1 VLLKLLGGVAL
12 LLWGM
17 RMVETGIS
25 HAFGSGLR
33 KLVGGSMRHPVMA
46 LFVGLGVTGLLQS
59 STATAMITAS
69 FARQGLVQT
78 APALAVML
86 GADVGTSLV
95 VQVLYY
101 DLSWLSPLLFL
112 IGVVGYKTGRSTV
125 RQNVSRA
132 IIGLG
137 MILLALSQIV
147 SVTEPL
153 RGASPFHD
161 LLRLLSIE
169 PIVLLLMVAVL
180 TWLAHSSMAM
190 VLLCASLTSGGL
202 LSLEAGL
209 AMVLGANLGGGLPQ
223 ITATLGSAPEVRRIP
238 FGNFL
243 FKITGVAVTL
253 PLLTPL
259 TEYVASMGDVPGR
272 QIVHFHMFFNLGLA
286 TVFLFLTRPVANLLQ
301 YWLPDAEARE
311 DSTEPRYL
319 DLSAIENPA
328 LALAHAERETL
339 RMGDVVERMLDHTIT
354 VLRTNDRTLLEKIE
368 RMDDT
373 VDALYQAIKFY
384 LTDLSREPLNEKESL
399 RTTEIISF
407 TINLEHIGDI
417 IDKNLMELAAT
428 KIRNHLQFSEEGLRE
443 LSDLHHH
450 LLENL
455 KLGFGVFMSG
465 DVDMA
470 RRLLR
475 EKATFRR
482 LERSAAENHL
492 NRLRVKRIE
501 SIDTSS
507 LHMDILNELKRI
519 NSHIT
524 SVAYPILEQAGAL
537 FSSRLKPDA

>member
-1 VLLKLLGGVAL
+1 MLLKLLGGVAL

>member
-1 VLLKLLGGVAL
+1 MLKLLGGVAL